1 MKKIVQI
8 FQEDNG
14 QFSSMRVMSF
24 IALLIASVLSFKGV
38 TYDILMIWLIAA
50 FAPKAI
56 QKFAERKTPKP

>member
-24 IALLIASVLSFKGV
+24 IALMIASILSFRGI

-56 QKFAERKTPKP
+56 QKFAERKKP